1 VSLVAFSSVGGWQY
15 GRALVEEGEAR
26 GEFDESEL
34 KLVAGLRAGDEQ
46 AFVTL
51 FDNHYAS
58 MLSVARSYVPT
69 REAAE
74 DAVQETFAAII
85 EGIDRFEGRSSLKT
99 WMFRILLNRSITRGE
114 REARTQPFSSLAS
127 TDREPVVDPARFFSG
142 HHRLAGMWAAPPSQN
157 FPEES
162 ALGSELRELLRSV
175 IEELPPQQAIV
186 LSLRDAE
193 DMSSADVCDLLGITE
208 GNQRVLLHRARAK
221 CRTVLERH
229 GDVLSGAVR

>member
-1 VSLVAFSSVGGWQY
+1 VSLVGDCQYRLDSVDHD
-15 GRALVEEGEAR
+15 EAR
-26 GEFDESEL
+26 AEHGECDESEL
-34 KLVAGLRAGDEQ
+34 KLVAALRAGDEM

-51 FDNHYAS
+51 FDSYYAS
-58 MLSVARSYVPT
+58 MLSVARSYVST

-99 WMFRILLNRSITRGE
+99 WMFRILMNRSMTRGE
-114 REARTQPFSSLAS
+114 RETRTQPFSSLAS
-127 TDREPVVDPARFFSG
+127 TDAEPVVDPARFFG
-142 HHRLAGMWAAPPSQN
+142 GNHRLAGMWASPPSRN

-162 ALGSELRELLRSV
+162 ALASELRALLRSV
-175 IEELPPQQAIV
+175 IKELPPQQAIV

-193 DMSSADVCDLLGITE
+193 DMSSADVCDLLGISE

-221 CRTVLERH
+221 CRNALERH
-229 GDVLSGAVR
+229 GDTVSGAAR

>member
-1 VSLVAFSSVGGWQY
+1 MSAVSAVGDAQY
-15 GRALVEEGEAR
+15 RRALVDRGDVR
-26 GEFDESEL
+26 GECDESEL
-34 KLVAGLRAGDEQ
+34 KLVAELRAGDEM
-46 AFVTL
+46 AFVSL
-51 FDNHYAS
+51 FDDYYMA

-74 DAVQETFAAII
+74 DAVQETFAAIV

-99 WMFRILLNRSITRGE
+99 WMFRILLNRSMTRGE
-114 REARTQPFSSLAS
+114 RESRTQPFSSLAS
-127 TDREPVVDPARFFSG
+127 TDAEPVVDPARFFG
-142 HHRLAGMWAAPPSQN
+142 GNHRLAGMWAAPPSQN

-162 ALGSELRELLRSV
+162 ALGSELRALLRSV

-193 DMSSADVCDLLGITE
+193 DMSSADVCEVLGISE

-221 CRTVLERH
+221 CRNVLERQV
-229 GDVLSGAVR
+229 DVASGGTR